1 MSCLFLCGERQFTN
15 YSTVVMFGTL
25 EMKDVLPTCPFC
37 SFVVKDNLPATVL
50 MFVTL
55 EMKDVLPTC
64 HVCFFVVKDNL
75 PTTVLM
81 FGTLEMKD
89 VLPTCPICYFAIEDN
104 LPTCPI
110 FWSIA
115 KKDFFTNLS
124 CLVLGRENFE
134 LLKNI

>member
-1 MSCLFLCGERQFTN
+1 M
-15 YSTVVMFGTL
+15 
-25 EMKDVLPTCPFC
+25 PTCP
-37 SFVVKDNLPATVL
+37 
-50 MFVTL
+50 
-55 EMKDVLPTC
+55 
-64 HVCFFVVKDNL
+64 VCFFVVKDNL

-89 VLPTCPICYFAIEDN
+89 VLPTCPFCYIAIEDN

-124 CLVLGRENFE
+124 CLVLGSENSE
-134 LLKNI
+134 LLKNVQLFMNPKFSVFKPSLPLSSTVYTYRLWNTPSWQKSKFCRHRMFKETASSLP

>member
-15 YSTVVMFGTL
+15 YCTVVMFGTL

-37 SFVVKDNLPATVL
+37 Y
-50 MFVTL
+50 
-55 EMKDVLPTC
+55 
-64 HVCFFVVKDNL
+64 
-75 PTTVLM
+75 
-81 FGTLEMKD
+81 
-89 VLPTCPICYFAIEDN
+89 IAIEDN

-124 CLVLGRENFE
+124 CLVLGSENSE
-134 LLKNI
+134 LLKNVQLFMNPKFSVFKPSLPLSSTVYLQTLEHSQLAKIQVLSTPYVQGNSL